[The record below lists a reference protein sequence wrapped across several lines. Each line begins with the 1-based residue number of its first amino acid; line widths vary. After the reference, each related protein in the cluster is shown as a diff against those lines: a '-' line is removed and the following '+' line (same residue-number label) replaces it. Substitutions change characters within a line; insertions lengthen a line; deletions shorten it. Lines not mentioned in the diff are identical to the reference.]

1 MSAARKS
8 AFLSGVLMSC
18 LLNSNVLSGPRE
30 VTVGILAY
38 RGDGACLQRWE
49 PTIDYL
55 NRATGDTRFRMEPL
69 DLAEMSVAVQ
79 QRELDFV
86 LTNPGNYVE
95 LERRFGVT
103 RIATLKNRRHGEA
116 YTQFGAV
123 IFTGADRRDVRE
135 LPDLRNKS
143 FGAVAEAAFG
153 GFQMAWR
160 EFKAVGLD
168 PYRHFSQLRFFD
180 FPQDAIVL
188 AVRDGII
195 DAGTVRTDVL
205 ERMAVE
211 GQIRLQD
218 FRILNTQK
226 ADDFPFAHSTRLYPE
241 WAFAKTRTTSEL
253 LGKAVAIAL
262 MKMREDSPAAVAG
275 KYAGWTIPLSYQPVH
290 ELFKDLEIGPY
301 RKSQHLSLLEVV
313 RHYWQWLAL
322 ILAMV
327 VLTML
332 HNVSVK
338 RQVKLRTNELRQT
351 NLVLEN
357 EVSERKRAE
366 EGATRLLAEKRFLA
380 QKCMAVQ
387 EDERRHLAR
396 ELHDEL
402 GQCITAIQADAE
414 TIQEL
419 SSDSRVLASAGA
431 IQSVSA
437 RVYAVVHKIMERLR
451 PSILDDLGLV
461 ETLNEEIGVWQKR
474 QPRTR
479 YRIRTHG
486 NLEQPGDDI
495 NISMY
500 RIVQECLTNIAKH
513 AMAENVTIELAVVDT
528 GSESQ
533 LQLIVNDDGAGMT
546 RQAIGRGLGLIGIRE
561 RVEALDGTFDIS
573 SSAGAGTR
581 IEVTVPLPQSSKATG
596 EPGGHNQ
603 SLAG

>member
-1 MSAARKS
+1 
-8 AFLSGVLMSC
+8 
-18 LLNSNVLSGPRE
+18 
-30 VTVGILAY
+30 
-38 RGDGACLQRWE
+38 
-49 PTIDYL
+49 
-55 NRATGDTRFRMEPL
+55 
-69 DLAEMSVAVQ
+69 
-79 QRELDFV
+79 
-86 LTNPGNYVE
+86 
-95 LERRFGVT
+95 
-103 RIATLKNRRHGEA
+103 
-116 YTQFGAV
+116 
-123 IFTGADRRDVRE
+123 
-135 LPDLRNKS
+135 
-143 FGAVAEAAFG
+143 
-153 GFQMAWR
+153 
-160 EFKAVGLD
+160 
-168 PYRHFSQLRFFD
+168 
-180 FPQDAIVL
+180 
-188 AVRDGII
+188 
-195 DAGTVRTDVL
+195 
-205 ERMAVE
+205 
-211 GQIRLQD
+211 
-218 FRILNTQK
+218 
-226 ADDFPFAHSTRLYPE
+226 
-241 WAFAKTRTTSEL
+241 
-253 LGKAVAIAL
+253 
-262 MKMREDSPAAVAG
+262 
-275 KYAGWTIPLSYQPVH
+275 VH